1 MKIIDAHL
9 HIFGDRPWAER
20 MAQQVGHRNSAQHLV
35 QYYAQHGFAHGIVMA
50 NAPLTEHTCRELPP
64 QFSYCIGLDSGVM
77 QNLPPN
83 APEIVEAHLQK
94 STCVGIKLYP
104 GYNHSYI
111 YDEIYEPYYELA
123 AKYHKP
129 VAVHTGA
136 TNGSRAKLRYAH
148 PLTLDDAAAD
158 HPDVQFVMCHF
169 GNPFLAEAAAVL
181 EKNPNVSADLSGL
194 LGGAFETGTLNR
206 AQAGY
211 MEILKAWLRYVGDWN
226 KFMFGTDWPL
236 VNLAEYAKWVQ
247 TLVPESEWEKV
258 FFDNANRIYQLGL

>member
-9 HIFGDRPWAER
+9 HIFGERPWAER

-129 VAVHTGA
+129 WRCTPAPPT
-136 TNGSRAKLRYAH
+136 
-148 PLTLDDAAAD
+148 
-158 HPDVQFVMCHF
+158 
-169 GNPFLAEAAAVL
+169 AAV
-181 EKNPNVSADLSGL
+181 PSCG
-194 LGGAFETGTLNR
+194 
-206 AQAGY
+206 
-211 MEILKAWLRYVGDWN
+211 M
-226 KFMFGTDWPL
+226 
-236 VNLAEYAKWVQ
+236 
-247 TLVPESEWEKV
+247 
-258 FFDNANRIYQLGL
+258 RIP